1 MPIDILHDTS
11 HLVTMLSWQLTFFL
25 EVCNATHIV
34 PSCQTSVFSSNLHLD
49 TSPHLDYN
57 VNSYSTLYV
66 LQKHRVFCQLPNGDW
81 ALCTVLTTSGDE
93 SVLKVSEG
101 KVSCRFLSK
110 IVCSII
116 NGSMIVWPPAL
127 PFLRYWDWKQRVF
140 NLQILKFLMEWMILC
155 S

>member
-11 HLVTMLSWQLTFFL
+11 HLVTMLSCQLTFFWKCAML
-25 EVCNATHIV
+25 HIV
-34 PSCQTSVFSSNLHLD
+34 PSCQTSVFSRNLHLD
-49 TSPHLDYN
+49 TSPHLDYS

-110 IVCSII
+110 RVRSII
-116 NGSMIVWPPAL
+116 TGRLEASSFDPPL
-127 PFLRYWDWKQRVF
+127 FPF
-140 NLQILKFLMEWMILC
+140 
-155 S
+155 